1 MRRPRFVAAL
11 TAVYCFFS
19 AWPGGLAKPPAVT
32 SIFPAGGKS
41 GSTFEL
47 IAADAPDPWP
57 SAAWA
62 SHAGIKLEP
71 LKDKKGVY
79 KTTIAADTPVGPHLV
94 RFYNVDGSSQPRT
107 FFVGLAGETAE
118 VEPNDKL
125 DAAQFL
131 ENTPVV
137 VNGRLDKT
145 GDVDGFAVRA
155 NKGDWIVAQ
164 CHAYSID
171 SPIDAFLHLHDE
183 NGRKVAFAPDTHNLD
198 PLLAWQAQKTGTYT
212 LTFAGLIFP
221 FNSTARFHGSA
232 HTVYR
237 MTISTGPFARN
248 TFPLGVMRGSK
259 TPVHLVGWGF
269 GKQRA
274 AQATVVNTST
284 SGQTAW
290 VGGRGLAAPVPVVVG
305 RLPGHLETEPNDSTE
320 SALTLAWPSAI
331 HGGISEA
338 DDEDCFGIEA
348 VKGDKLRLRLRA
360 SEFNSALD
368 PVLRIEDANGK
379 QLARDDDSG
388 ERQDAM
394 LNWTAPADGMY
405 YLAVSDLIRSGGN
418 AHFYRLEIDRVTPSL
433 NATFTPDRLVVE
445 AGKSAEATVTI
456 GFADGY
462 KGTPAVVVRGLP
474 EGVSALIPAT
484 EKGGALKIKFVAAES
499 VKSANVPVTLLV
511 VEPGTAT
518 IRKATTPIGMDK
530 AGGERL
536 INSIDQLW
544 LTIKPKPK
552 PKPEPEKGEKK

>member
-11 TAVYCFFS
+11 AAVSCFFS

-47 IAADAPDPWP
+47 TAADAPDPWP

-94 RFYNVDGSSQPRT
+94 RFYNADGSSQPRT

-145 GDVDGFAVRA
+145 GDVDAFSFRA

-164 CHAYSID
+164 CHAYSLD
-171 SPIDAFLHLHDE
+171 SPVDAFLHLHDE
-183 NGRKVAFAPDTHNLD
+183 NGSKVAFAPDTQNLD
-198 PLLAWQAQKTGTYT
+198 PLLAWQAKETGSHT
-212 LTFAGLIFP
+212 LTFAGLVFP
-221 FNSTARFHGSA
+221 FNATARFHGSA

-248 TFPLGVMRGSK
+248 TYPLGVEHGAK

-269 GKQRA
+269 EKQQAVQA
-274 AQATVVNTST
+274 AVVHAAS
-284 SGQTAW
+284 SGETAW
-290 VGGRGLAAPVPVVVG
+290 VGAKGLAAPVPVVLG
-305 RLPGHLETEPNDSTE
+305 RLPGHRETEPNNSID
-320 SALTLAWPSAI
+320 SALTMAWPSAV
-331 HGGISEA
+331 HGRIGEA
-338 DDEDCFGIEA
+338 DDEDRFGIVA
-348 VKGDKLRLRLRA
+348 GKGDRLRLRLRA

-368 PVLRIEDANGK
+368 PVLCIEDAKGK

-388 ERQDAM
+388 ERQDAK
-394 LNWTAPADGMY
+394 LDWTAPADGTY
-405 YLAVSDLIRSGGN
+405 HLAVSDLIRSGGN
-418 AHFYRLEIDRVTPSL
+418 AHFYRLEIDRITPSL

-462 KGTPAVVVRGLP
+462 KGNPAVVIQGLP
-474 EGVSALIPAT
+474 ESVSAQIPAT
-484 EKGGALKIKFVAAES
+484 EKGGAVKIKLVAAES
-499 VKSANVPVTLLV
+499 AKPTNVPLTLLV
-511 VEPGTAT
+511 VEPGTPT
-518 IRKATTPIGMDK
+518 SHTATTPIGMDK
-530 AGGERL
+530 AGGGRL
-536 INSIDQLW
+536 INSIDHLW
-544 LTIKPKPK
+544 LTIKAKPE
-552 PKPEPEKGEKK
+552 PKPEEKK

>member
-1 MRRPRFVAAL
+1 MRQLRLVAAI
-11 TAVYCFFS
+11 TATLLIFS
-19 AWPGGLAKPPAVT
+19 AWPSALAKPPSVT
-32 SIFPAGGKS
+32 SLFPAGAKR
-41 GSTFEL
+41 GSTVEVT
-47 IAADAPDPWP
+47 AAAAPEPWP
-57 SAAWA
+57 SEAWT
-62 SHAGIKLEP
+62 SHAGIKFEP
-71 LKDKKGVY
+71 IKDKKGTF
-79 KTTIAADTPVGPHLV
+79 KTSIAADTPVGPHLV
-94 RFYNVDGSSQPRT
+94 RFFNADGSSQPRM
-107 FFVGLAGETAE
+107 FFVGLADETAE

-125 DAAQFL
+125 DDAQFL

-145 GDVDGFAVRA
+145 GDVDAFAFRA

-164 CHAYSID
+164 CYAYSID
-171 SPIDAFLHLHDE
+171 SPVDAFLHLHDE
-183 NGRKVAFAPDTHNLD
+183 SGSKVAFAPDTQNLD

-248 TFPLGVMRGSK
+248 TYPLGVMRGSK

-269 GKQRA
+269 EKQQA
-274 AQATVVNTST
+274 AQAAVVNTAT
-284 SGQTAW
+284 SGITAW
-290 VGGRGLAAPVPVVVG
+290 VPATGLAAPVPVIVG
-305 RLPGHLETEPNDSTE
+305 GLPGHRETEPNNSAE

-331 HGGISEA
+331 HGHISEP
-338 DDEDCFGIEA
+338 DDEDRFGIEA
-348 VKGDKLRLRLRA
+348 VKGDKLRLLLRA

-368 PVLRIEDANGK
+368 PVLCIEDARGK

-388 ERQDAM
+388 ERQDAK
-394 LNWTAPADGMY
+394 LNWTAPADGTY
-405 YLAVSDLIRSGGN
+405 FLAVSDLIRSGGN
-418 AHFYRLEIDRVTPSL
+418 AHFYRLEIDRVTPNL

-474 EGVSALIPAT
+474 DGVSAQIPAT
-484 EKGGALKIKFVAAES
+484 EKGGAVKVKFVAAES
-499 VKSANVPVTLLV
+499 AKPANVPVTLLV

-518 IRKATTPIGMDK
+518 SRTATTPIGMDK

-536 INSIDQLW
+536 INSIDHLW
-544 LTIKPKPK
+544 LTIKA
-552 PKPEPEKGEKK
+552 KPEPKKEAK

>member
-1 MRRPRFVAAL
+1 
-11 TAVYCFFS
+11 
-19 AWPGGLAKPPAVT
+19 LAKPPAVT

-47 IAADAPDPWP
+47 TAADAPDPWP

-131 ENTPVV
+131 GNTPVV

-183 NGRKVAFAPDTHNLD
+183 NGSKVAFAPDTHNLD
-198 PLLAWQAQKTGTYT
+198 PFLAWQAQKTGTYT

-248 TFPLGVMRGSK
+248 TNPLGVMRGAK

-290 VGGRGLAAPVPVVVG
+290 VGGRGLAAPVPVIVG

-320 SALTLAWPSAI
+320 LALTLAWPSAI
-331 HGGISEA
+331 HGRISED
-338 DDEDCFGIEA
+338 DDEDRFGIEA

-394 LNWTAPADGMY
+394 LNWTAPGDGMY

-418 AHFYRLEIDRVTPSL
+418 AHFYRLEIDRITPSL

-462 KGTPAVVVRGLP
+462 NGSPAVVVRGLP
-474 EGVSALIPAT
+474 EGVRALIPAT
-484 EKGGALKIKFVAAES
+484 EKGGALKIKIVAAES
-499 VKSANVPVTLLV
+499 AKSANAPVTLLV

-544 LTIKPKPK
+544 LTIKPKP
-552 PKPEPEKGEKK
+552 EPDKGEKK

>member
-1 MRRPRFVAAL
+1 MRRLRLAAAI
-11 TAVYCFFS
+11 TATLLVFS
-19 AWPGGLAKPPAVT
+19 AWPSGLAKPPSVT
-32 SIFPAGGKS
+32 SLFPAGGKR
-41 GSTFEL
+41 GSTVEVT
-47 IAADAPDPWP
+47 AADAPDPWP
-57 SAAWA
+57 SEAWT
-62 SHAGIKLEP
+62 SHAGIKFDP
-71 LKDKKGVY
+71 IKDKKGAY
-79 KTTIAADTPVGPHLV
+79 KTTITADTPIGPHLV
-94 RFYNVDGSSQPRT
+94 RFFNADGSSQLRI
-107 FFVGLAGETAE
+107 FFVGLADETVE

-125 DAAQFL
+125 VAAQFL
-131 ENTPVV
+131 ESTPVV
-137 VNGRLDKT
+137 INGRLGKN
-145 GDVDGFAVRA
+145 GDVDAFAVRA

-183 NGRKVAFAPDTHNLD
+183 NGSKVAFAPDTQNLD
-198 PLLAWQAQKTGTYT
+198 PLLAWQAPKAGTYT
-212 LTFAGLIFP
+212 LTFAGLVFP
-221 FNSTARFHGSA
+221 FNSTARFHGST

-274 AQATVVNTST
+274 TQATVVYTST

-305 RLPGHLETEPNDSTE
+305 RLPGHRETEPNDWTE

-331 HGGISEA
+331 HGRISEA
-338 DDEDCFGIEA
+338 GDEDRFGIEA
-348 VKGDKLRLRLRA
+348 VKGDKLRLLLRA
-360 SEFNSALD
+360 TEFNSALD

-394 LNWTAPADGMY
+394 LNWTAPADGTFH
-405 YLAVSDLIRSGGN
+405 LAVSDLIRSGGN

-445 AGKSAEATVTI
+445 AGKSTEATLTI
-456 GFADGY
+456 GFADAY

-474 EGVSALIPAT
+474 EGVSVQIPAT
-484 EKGGALKIKFVAAES
+484 EKGGAVKIKIVATES
-499 VKSANVPVTLLV
+499 AKAANVPVTLLV

-536 INSIDQLW
+536 INSIDHLW
-544 LTIKPKPK
+544 LTIKPKPEAVK
-552 PKPEPEKGEKK
+552 EEEK

>member
-1 MRRPRFVAAL
+1 VKQLRLVAAI
-11 TAVYCFFS
+11 TATLIVFCACPS
-19 AWPGGLAKPPAVT
+19 GLAKVPSVT
-32 SIFPAGGKS
+32 SLFPSGGKQ
-41 GSTFEL
+41 GSIVEVTV
-47 IAADAPDPWP
+47 ADAPEPWP
-57 SAAWA
+57 SEVWT
-62 SHAGIKLEP
+62 SHSGIKFDP
-71 LKDKKGVY
+71 IKDKKGVY
-79 KTTIAADTPVGPHLV
+79 KTTINADTPTGPHLV
-94 RFYNVDGSSQPRT
+94 RFFNAEGSSQLRI

-125 DAAQFL
+125 DDAQFL

-137 VNGRLDKT
+137 INGRLGKN
-145 GDVDGFAVRA
+145 GDVDAFAVRA

-183 NGRKVAFAPDTHNLD
+183 NGSKVAFAPDTHNLD

-237 MTISTGPFARN
+237 ITVSTGPFARN

-274 AQATVVNTST
+274 IQATVVNTST
-284 SGQTAW
+284 SGKTAW

-305 RLPGHLETEPNDSTE
+305 RLPGHRETEPNDWTE

-331 HGGISEA
+331 HGRISEA
-338 DDEDCFGIEA
+338 DDEDRFAIEA

-379 QLARDDDSG
+379 QIARDDDSG

-394 LNWTAPADGMY
+394 LNWTVPADGTFH
-405 YLAVSDLIRSGGN
+405 LAVSDLIRSGSI
-418 AHFYRLEIDRVTPSL
+418 AHFYRLEIDRVTPGI
-433 NATFTPDRLVVE
+433 NASFTPDRLVVE

-474 EGVSALIPAT
+474 EGVSTQIPPT
-484 EKGGALKIKFVAAES
+484 EKGGKVKIKFVAAES
-499 VKSANVPVTLLV
+499 AKSANVPVTLLV
-511 VEPGTAT
+511 VEPGTST
-518 IRKATTPIGMDK
+518 IRKATTPIGMDR

-552 PKPEPEKGEKK
+552 PKPESEKGEKK